1 MKCVNTWKAKGWV
14 SEDRNNKVTLLL
26 TTPRSDTQVV
36 YMRFNLSEPEIVL
49 KGLVRARAFNQPEL
63 FLAMND
69 PLPKQK
75 HCKQERLSRLTRQE
89 EMKNNV
95 KPNK

>member
-1 MKCVNTWKAKGWV
+1 
-14 SEDRNNKVTLLL
+14 
-26 TTPRSDTQVV
+26 
-36 YMRFNLSEPEIVL
+36 L

-95 KPNK
+95 KPNKEDDFNETPPRKDGNALLSF